1 MTAEHLYRILLKAY
15 PTGYR
20 REYEQA
26 MAQCFRDQLRA
37 ADTSAKRVRLWLHT
51 AIDLALSI
59 SARHLERWMRRL
71 GRRSVF
77 FTGWTEGARRAIY
90 LAQLEAAS
98 FNRREIGLDHLL
110 VGALRT
116 DETAGALLG
125 PNGLEEIVRALETQE
140 AHPRSTPREKE
151 RKRIQLAVEC
161 KRAMARAWEE
171 AQNSRA
177 KLGSRHLLRAIL
189 REDASMAARLLRER
203 GINLSSL

>member
-15 PTGYR
+15 PTRYR

-26 MAQCFRDQLRA
+26 MAQCFRDQLSA
-37 ADTSAKRVRLWLHT
+37 ADTSGKRVRLWLHT
-51 AIDLALSI
+51 AIDLARSI
-59 SARHLERWMRRL
+59 PARHVERWMRRL
-71 GRRSVF
+71 GWRNVF
-77 FTGWTEGARRAIY
+77 FTGWTGGARRAIY

-98 FNRREIGLDHLL
+98 FNRPEIGLEHLL

-116 DETAGALLG
+116 DESAVALLG
-125 PNGLEEIVRALETQE
+125 SNGLEEIVRALETQE
-140 AHPRSTPREKE
+140 AHPRRTPARRE
-151 RKRIQLAVEC
+151 RNRIPLALDC
-161 KRAMARAWEE
+161 KRALARAWEE

-189 REDASMAARLLRER
+189 REDASTAARLLRER